1 MWSPQTIKLLSPPIK
16 PFQTRDRPE
25 NVWQMGVE
33 LLPWIANRRVCHQRL
48 FNAIKLVHSFCAFD
62 WPFQVSSNLSP
73 VSPVKTEMSTIVLIN
88 ERAHTRISFAATEA
102 EFRETRVGCSSFFF
116 CSPVAWGTFWRL
128 MSNDRLP
135 FMGFHKTVHFLPWHH
150 LAD

>member
-1 MWSPQTIKLLSPPIK
+1 
-16 PFQTRDRPE
+16 
-25 NVWQMGVE
+25 MGVE

-88 ERAHTRISFAATEA
+88 ERAHTRISFVATEA
-102 EFRETRVGCSSFFF
+102 EFRETRVGCSSFFLLVR
-116 CSPVAWGTFWRL
+116 CLGSILETDEQRSPSFYGL
-128 MSNDRLP
+128 S
-135 FMGFHKTVHFLPWHH
+135 
-150 LAD
+150 